1 MSSTDFS
8 GQSSPP
14 AVDPAPFD
22 LPGRG
27 RAAALCLHGL
37 TGTPYEVRPLG
48 EALSA
53 AGVRAL
59 GPALPGHNVAPE
71 QLASVRQ
78 EEWLEAA
85 WGAQRLLRREHE
97 LVFGVGLSM
106 GGLLTLALASEKAF
120 DAAAVVGV
128 PLRLAQPVASLIP
141 LARFFM
147 SSVPKR
153 YGSDIR
159 DPQARARHPG
169 YRVMPLAAVYEL
181 QRLQRRVR
189 PLLPRIEA
197 PLLVA
202 HGAHDRTANPADG
215 REIASKVAS
224 SQVDFLSLEN
234 SAHVAPVDHDG
245 RLLADSVAEFLA
257 SCATI

>member
-1 MSSTDFS
+1 MSSADLAAE
-8 GQSSPP
+8 SSLP

-27 RAAALCLHGL
+27 PAAALCLHGL

-53 AGVRAL
+53 VGIRAL
-59 GPALPGHNVAPE
+59 GPALPGHNTAPE
-71 QLASVRQ
+71 QLARVCQ

-85 WGAQRLLRREHE
+85 WAAQRLLRQEHE

-106 GGLLTLALASEKAF
+106 GGLLTLSLACEDAF

-141 LARFFM
+141 LARFFV

-153 YGSDIR
+153 GGSDIR
-159 DPQARARHPG
+159 DAQARARHPG
-169 YRVMPLAAVYEL
+169 YRVMPLAAVYQL

-189 PLLPRIEA
+189 HCLPRIEA

-202 HGAHDRTANPADG
+202 HGAHDRTANPADA
-215 REIASKVAS
+215 REIASTVAS
-224 SQVDFLSLEN
+224 SQVECLFLEN

-245 RLLADSVAEFLA
+245 RLLADSFARFLA
-257 SCATI
+257 SYAAS

>member
-1 MSSTDFS
+1 MSLAELAA
-8 GQSSPP
+8 QSSAP

-53 AGVRAL
+53 AGIRAL
-59 GPALPGHNVAPE
+59 GPALPGHNLAPE
-71 QLASVRQ
+71 RLARVRQ
-78 EEWLEAA
+78 EEWLEAV
-85 WGAQRLLRREHE
+85 WSAQRLLRQEHE
-97 LVFGVGLSM
+97 IVFGVGLSM
-106 GGLLTLALASEKAF
+106 GGLLTLALASEDAF

-128 PLRLAQPVASLIP
+128 PLRLAQPVASLVP
-141 LARFFM
+141 LVRFFK

-153 YGSDIR
+153 GGSDIR

-169 YRVMPLAAVYEL
+169 YRVMPLAAVYQL

-189 PLLPRIEA
+189 RSLSQIEA

-202 HGAHDRTANPADG
+202 HGAHDRTAKPADA

-224 SQVDFLSLEN
+224 SQVDLLLLEN

-245 RLLADSVAEFLA
+245 RLLADSVARFLA
-257 SCATI
+257 DYAAK